1 MDSEELRQSFTVVC
15 RLFISGARSATAD
28 QWMILTR
35 SRDMEVVW
43 CYHFEKSGLVLAF
56 CEKVINWTFRLLG
69 NDFRGNDFLGND
81 FPVPHAYFSSP
92 LSPLIYSAIALLF

>member
-1 MDSEELRQSFTVVC
+1 MDDPDTT
-15 RLFISGARSATAD
+15 G
-28 QWMILTR
+28 
-35 SRDMEVVW
+35 MEVVW

-56 CEKVINWTFRLLG
+56 CKKVINWTFRLLG